1 MNEKDNVTEQL
12 KELITVYGFN
22 KNTLSQYL
30 ELPINHVEILAQG
43 NIDFL
48 PNEPTYRFRLF
59 NKISFLYASATDDKD
74 LKLSAFLKVLISYHG
89 LSKKTIAKIS
99 DVEISDIEK
108 ILSNPPK
115 KVSEE
120 VKYKIAVTV
129 MALRFFLKDCEPT
142 LAPQSCR

>member
-1 MNEKDNVTEQL
+1 MDEKDNVTEQL

-30 ELPINHVEILAQG
+30 ELPITHVEILAQG

-59 NKISFLYASATDDKD
+59 NKIMFLYASATEDKD
-74 LKLSAFLKVLISYHG
+74 LKLIAFLQVLISYHG
-89 LSKKTIAKIS
+89 LSKRTIAKMS
-99 DVEISDIEK
+99 GVETSDIEK

-115 KVSEE
+115 KISEE
-120 VKYKIAVTV
+120 VKCKIAVTV
-129 MALRFFLKDCEPT
+129 MALRFFLKDCEPK
-142 LAPQSCR
+142 S